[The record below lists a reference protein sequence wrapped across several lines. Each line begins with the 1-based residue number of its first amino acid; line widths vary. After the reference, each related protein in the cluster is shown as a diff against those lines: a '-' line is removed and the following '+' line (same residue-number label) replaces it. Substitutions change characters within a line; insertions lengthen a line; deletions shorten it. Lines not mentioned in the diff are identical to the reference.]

1 MRIVGALTLATA
13 LALTSSAARVHAGQ
27 DGSIDLVPYGIDP
40 TTGDRTAPDFGSCQ
54 VTVASLYGGL
64 VSRLSF
70 GVYARLAGATL
81 AGMTLAEFYL
91 QGLETNAPGQ
101 LPAGWT
107 KNVTFP
113 SPAVSVGS
121 ISDPEPADGEWVRRC
136 DVVWPASGPEGCK
149 TDALVLLA
157 LVDLTAYNFA
167 PDFADNHYLSVVAGD
182 PSLSPEMACPFLA
195 LCDFPYFTLVCV
207 TGGQLIIN
215 PSGPACTVAVQ
226 QATWSRVKGLY
237 R

>member
-1 MRIVGALTLATA
+1 MRIVSALTLASA
-13 LALTSSAARVHAGQ
+13 LALALSAAQVYAGQ
-27 DGSIDLVPYGIDP
+27 DGAIDLVPYGIDP
-40 TTGDRTAPDFGSCQ
+40 ITGNRTTPDFGACQ
-54 VTVASLYGGL
+54 ATVASLYGGL

-91 QGLETNAPGQ
+91 QGLETNATGQ

-121 ISDPEPADGEWVRRC
+121 ISDPEPADGELVRRC
-136 DVVWPASGPEGCK
+136 DVVWPGPECK

-157 LVDLTAYNFA
+157 LVDLTAFNFA
-167 PDFADNHYLSVVAGD
+167 PNFADNHYVSVVAGV
-182 PSLSPEMACPFLA
+182 PSLPPEMACPFLA
-195 LCDFPYFTLVCV
+195 LCDFPYFTKVCV

-215 PSGPACTVAVQ
+215 PSGPACTVAVE